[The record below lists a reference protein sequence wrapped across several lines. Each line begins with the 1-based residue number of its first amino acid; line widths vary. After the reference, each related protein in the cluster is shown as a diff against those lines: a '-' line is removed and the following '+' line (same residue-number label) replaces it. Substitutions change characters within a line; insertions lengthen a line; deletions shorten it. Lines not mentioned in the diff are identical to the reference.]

1 MEKKVVHEVKLQTSV
16 IVILSVMA
24 VSVFALAFKDYVTPA
39 FAEYSRGALNDPIH
53 VELSGTVRNALSGSI
68 FAYND

>member
-1 MEKKVVHEVKLQTSV
+1 
-16 IVILSVMA
+16 MA

>member
-1 MEKKVVHEVKLQTSV
+1 MEKKVVHVVKLQKSV

-39 FAEYSRGALNDPIH
+39 LAEYSRGSFFDPIH
-53 VELSGTVRNALSGSI
+53 IECRGCN
-68 FAYND
+68 

>member
-1 MEKKVVHEVKLQTSV
+1 MG
-16 IVILSVMA
+16 ILSLSSLLSFNSIM
-24 VSVFALAFKDYVTPA
+24 SLFNIDLLLIIALAFKDYVTPA